1 MCWLEILSVLLI
13 GMVARPSVIDLSQEL
28 PISLYKGG
36 KILSKSHPTM
46 FRYATTGCRGVILE
60 TVKLGKQRLTSLS
73 AIQRFLDRL
82 AEVEA

>member
-1 MCWLEILSVLLI
+1 MTNVIEQ
-13 GMVARPSVIDLSQEL
+13 PQPQTHVIDLEREEAL
-28 PISLYKGG
+28 SLHQAG
-36 KILSKSHPTM
+36 KKLKKSHPTA
-46 FRYATTGCRGVILE
+46 FRYSTTGCRGVILE